1 MGGGGIDVSD
11 DDVAVVFLDGCGRV
25 DVAVGGSFIEIE
37 VLNPVFNGGVV
48 VLPYAL
54 LGRFCF
60 LLGCEELAPML
71 RLLGRMSVDGS
82 KTFFEK
88 ELGEVFAV
96 YIEGADESTYF
107 VCGLDINLDIPLKAA
122 SVGKIMS
129 LLSKG
134 V

>member
-11 DDVAVVFLDGCGRV
+11 DDVTVVFLGGCGRV
-25 DVAVGGSFIEIE
+25 DVAIGSSFIEIE

-60 LLGCEELAPML
+60 LLGREELAPML
-71 RLLGRMSVDGS
+71 RLLGRVLVDAS

-96 YIEGADESTYF
+96 YIEGADESTDF
-107 VCGLDINLDIPLKAA
+107 VCSLDINLDIPLKAA